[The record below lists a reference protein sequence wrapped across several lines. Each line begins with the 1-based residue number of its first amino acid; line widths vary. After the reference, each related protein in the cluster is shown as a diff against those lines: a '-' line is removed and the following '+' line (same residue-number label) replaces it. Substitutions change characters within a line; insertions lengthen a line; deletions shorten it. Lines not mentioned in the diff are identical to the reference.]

1 MELLKVFVGDGTTSI
16 KTIAGLTQGD
26 MLLVKASDNS
36 VLTQT
41 TGAAL
46 SNSEQVRVV
55 SKNSKGLV
63 FSTPFS
69 RNEVVKV
76 NYVAGS
82 AVTPK
87 VMSATLTDIG
97 NTSTTSF
104 STTFSLGVQIKE
116 DLRMGTYNK
125 NTEVI
130 VSATTPSTAYSSVV
144 EGMKDITS
152 TMAKGF
158 AANPLTSAG
167 SPSQLITVERS
178 VGGTV
183 TALAST
189 GATLAV
195 TQGAREVTLTHA
207 TLTTTPAVGNIIS
220 ISGKVYLIEKYT
232 TVSSTVKIIT
242 LDTAYQGV
250 TAGSLSANTSGVVG
264 IITTAN
270 VTASSWKF
278 TFTGVSQTR
287 TNKFDQYRVV
297 DFVLVY
303 PKGYDAS
310 TNITVATDTALV
322 YGKGTWAQ
330 VRDMEE
336 RSFTNINPLVNYREF
351 PFSDYNLNADT
362 IATNTLFDLFTI
374 VHTAS
379 DGYGYNFM
387 QSSTKS
393 FPQVTVCALPDGSAD
408 ATPDND
414 DNFSSVLVGWWVA
427 DAASAAAD
435 FGGNE
440 NFDLS

>member
-1 MELLKVFVGDGTTSI
+1 MN
-16 KTIAGLTQGD
+16 QGD
-26 MLLVKASDNS
+26 LLLVKAEDNS
-36 VLTQT
+36 VLNLTSAYQL
-41 TGAAL
+41 AD
-46 SNSEQVRVV
+46 SVQVKVV
-55 SKNSKGLV
+55 GKNSKGLV

-69 RNEVVKV
+69 RNDVVKV
-76 NYVAGS
+76 SYVDGS
-82 AVTPK
+82 GVTPK
-87 VMSATLTDIG
+87 AMSATLTDIG
-97 NTSTTSF
+97 NTSATSF

-167 SPSQLITVERS
+167 SPFQLIKVERS

-195 TQGAREVTLTHA
+195 TQGAREVTLTHG

-220 ISGKVYLIEKYT
+220 ISGKAYLIEKYT

-242 LDTAYQGV
+242 LDTAYQGT
-250 TAGSLSANTSGVVG
+250 TAASLSANTSGAVG
-264 IITTAN
+264 VITTAN

-278 TFTGVSQTR
+278 TFTGIAQTR

-336 RSFTNINPLVNYREF
+336 RSFTNISPLVNYREF
-351 PFSDYNLNADT
+351 PFSDYNLNVDNIST
-362 IATNTLFDLFTI
+362 SQNFNLFTI
-374 VHTAS
+374 VHNTPA
-379 DGYGYNFM
+379 GYSYNFM

-393 FPQVTVCALPDGSAD
+393 FPQVTVIATYGNDGTV
-408 ATPDND
+408 ATD
-414 DNFSSVLVGWWVA
+414 DYFGSVLTGWWA
-427 DAASAAAD
+427 KDSTPTSA
-435 FGGNE
+435 
-440 NFDLS
+440 NFA